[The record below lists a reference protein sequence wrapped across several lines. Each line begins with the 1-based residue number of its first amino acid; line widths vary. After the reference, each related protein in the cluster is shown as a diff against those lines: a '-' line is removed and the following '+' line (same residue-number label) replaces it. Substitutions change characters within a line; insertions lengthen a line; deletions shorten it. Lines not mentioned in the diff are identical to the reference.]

1 MAEVR
6 QGLRERKK
14 QQTRDRIRAVARE
27 LFVARGFERV
37 TVAEVALAADVS
49 EATAFNYFPTK
60 EDLFFGG
67 LEEFEEQL
75 LDAIR
80 LRGPG
85 ESVLTAFGRFV
96 LQPRGLLAANQP
108 EAVERLASITR
119 VIGGSPAL
127 LAREQQIFARFTGS
141 LATLLAAQQ
150 DAPAD
155 AIEPWVVANALM
167 GVHRAL
173 VSYTRGQILAGARN
187 PKLSR
192 DVRAQGRAAL
202 AALERGLGGDL

>member
-1 MAEVR
+1 MAEMN

-14 QQTRDRIRAVARE
+14 QQTRDRIRSVARE
-27 LFVARGFERV
+27 LFVERGFERV
-37 TVAEVALAADVS
+37 TVSEVALAADVS

-67 LEEFEEQL
+67 MEEFEEQL

-85 ESVLTAFGRFV
+85 ETALEAFGRFV
-96 LQPRGLLAANQP
+96 QQPRGLLAATDA
-108 EAVERLASITR
+108 ESVERLASITR
-119 VIGGSPAL
+119 VIEASPAL
-127 LAREQQIFARFTGS
+127 LAREQQIFSLFTDS
-141 LATLLAAQQ
+141 LAALLAAERG
-150 DAPAD
+150 APAD
-155 AIEPWVVANALM
+155 AIEPWVLANALM

-173 VSYTRGQILAGARN
+173 VSYTRGRIVAGARN

-192 DVRAQGRAAL
+192 EVRAQARAAL
-202 AALERGLGGDL
+202 AALERGLGGDP

>member
-1 MAEVR
+1 MS

-14 QQTRDRIRAVARE
+14 QQTRDRIRSVARE
-27 LFVARGFERV
+27 LFVERGFDRV

-75 LDAIR
+75 LDTIR
-80 LRGPG
+80 SRGPG
-85 ESVLTAFGRFV
+85 EPVLTAFGRFV
-96 LQPRGLLAANQP
+96 LQPRGLLAAKDP
-108 EAVERLASITR
+108 DSVERLASITR
-119 VIGGSPAL
+119 VIDRSPAL
-127 LAREQQIFARFTGS
+127 LAREQQIFSHFTDS
-141 LATLLAAQQ
+141 LAALLAAEQGVT
-150 DAPAD
+150 DD
-155 AIEPWVVANALM
+155 AIEPWVLANALM

-173 VSYTRGQILAGARN
+173 VAYTRHLIVSGARN
-187 PKLSR
+187 PTLSR

-202 AALERGLGGDL
+202 GALERGLADGP

>member
-1 MAEVR
+1 MN

-14 QQTRDRIRAVARE
+14 QQTRDRIRSVARE
-27 LFVARGFERV
+27 LFIERGFERV

-80 LRGPG
+80 LRDPG
-85 ESVLTAFGRFV
+85 ETVLTAFGRFV
-96 LQPRGLLAANQP
+96 LTPRGLLATKDP
-108 EAVERLASITR
+108 ESVERLASITR
-119 VIGGSPAL
+119 VIEASPAL
-127 LAREQQIFARFTGS
+127 LAREQQIFSRFTDS
-141 LATLLAAQQ
+141 LAALLAAESG
-150 DAPAD
+150 APAD
-155 AIEPWVVANALM
+155 AIEPWVLANALM

-173 VSYTRGQILAGARN
+173 VSYTRSRILAGARST
-187 PKLSR
+187 KLSR

-202 AALERGLGGDL
+202 AALERGLGGGP

>member
-1 MAEVR
+1 MN

-14 QQTRDRIRAVARE
+14 QQTRDRLRSVARE
-27 LFVARGFERV
+27 LFVERGFDQV

-49 EATAFNYFPTK
+49 EATAFNYFPRK

-85 ESVLTAFGRFV
+85 ETVLTAFGRFV
-96 LQPRGLLAANQP
+96 LQPRGLLAAKDP
-108 EAVERLASITR
+108 GSVERLASITR
-119 VIGGSPAL
+119 VIDGSPAL
-127 LAREQQIFARFTGS
+127 LAREQQIFSHFTDS
-141 LATLLAAQQ
+141 LAALLASERGAR
-150 DAPAD
+150 PD
-155 AIEPWVVANALM
+155 AIEPWVLANALM

-173 VSYTRGQILAGARN
+173 VSYTRGRIIAGTRN
-187 PKLSR
+187 PGLSR
-192 DVRAQGRAAL
+192 EVRAQGRAAL